1 MNKKAFTLVELLGV
15 IIILGILGLVI
26 IPKVGNT
33 ITNGQE
39 QAYKAQETTIRKA
52 ANDFLID
59 NTDLLEDGNTVTIKL
74 GVLKQKG
81 YLPINIKNPKTKTN
95 FSNESRIVIEKED
108 EHYNIDLFLFDLEDV
123 SEEVNTNSP
132 ILALNGEYI
141 EYVEVNE
148 PYTEKGAV
156 AKASDGTTISN
167 ISIQIKQNNVEK
179 SSINTTQLGT
189 YDVIYSASDS
199 NGLMTTATRTV
210 IVRDTIPPV
219 ITFPK
224 ETTIHVSDVLTF
236 DTLQDVRVSDN
247 YSTNP
252 TVQVSSSIAKAP
264 GKYVITYLAYDSNH
278 NETIERRVIKV
289 EDEFDKYYTNLEYI
303 ESTGTQYIDTEVI
316 PNQNTGFEIDYMT
329 HNNVSRSSGYATI
342 FGSRIDLGFGYQ
354 LSTWGDG
361 SSLKG
366 HLLFGNNNDS
376 PSSIRYNAGIIADTR
391 QQIKLKNRILTLSD
405 NTTTTLTY
413 YEMQLPSTLK
423 IFCLGGAGA
432 AVYEK
437 SQTKLYNLK
446 LYNGNTLIRNFIPVV
461 RNRDNVVGLYD
472 IVNNKFYT
480 NAGTGEF
487 TSGNPIN

>member
-52 ANDFLID
+52 ANDFLLD

-156 AKASDGTTISN
+156 AKANDGTTISN

-264 GKYVITYLAYDSNH
+264 GKYVITYLAYDSTH

-289 EDEFDKYYTNLEYI
+289 EDDFSKFYQAVEYI
-303 ESTGTQYIDTEVI
+303 ESTGTQFVNTGFIPNQDTSIEVDGYTEQTKSLYGVQNGINVTGMNYNSKMRIMYFSNYYDTEVNI
-316 PNQNTGFEIDYMT
+316 GERHIFKQDKNQAYIDNNLLKTFDEITASSAYPIFLF
-329 HNNVSRSSGYATI
+329 SRSTES
-342 FGSRIDLGFGYQ
+342 
-354 LSTWGDG
+354 DG
-361 SSLKG
+361 S
-366 HLLFGNNNDS
+366 
-376 PSSIRYNAGIIADTR
+376 
-391 QQIKLKNRILTLSD
+391 LSD
-405 NTTTTLTY
+405 NGKGRIYSVRIWDDETL
-413 YEMQLPSTLK
+413 
-423 IFCLGGAGA
+423 
-432 AVYEK
+432 
-437 SQTKLYNLK
+437 
-446 LYNGNTLIRNFIPVV
+446 V
-461 RNRDNVVGLYD
+461 RNMIPCVRKSDSKPGLYD
-472 IVNNKFYT
+472 TVNSTFYT
-480 NAGTGEF
+480 NSGTGEF
-487 TSGNPIN
+487 VSGNPIN